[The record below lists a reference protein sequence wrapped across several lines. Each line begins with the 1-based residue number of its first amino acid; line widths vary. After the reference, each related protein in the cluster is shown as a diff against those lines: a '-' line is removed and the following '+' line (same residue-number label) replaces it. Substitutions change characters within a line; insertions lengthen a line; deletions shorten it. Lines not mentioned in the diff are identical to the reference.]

1 MKKFLVIPDLHGRNY
16 WKKFGDIG
24 MLLKAEEGAA
34 GFGVFEPE
42 FDKYIFLGDYCDSF
56 FKTNNVIL
64 DNLLE
69 IIKFKE
75 MYLDYVELLWGNH
88 EIHYLY
94 NDHQC
99 SGFRPLAWFD
109 LNEIFRKKRLLF
121 NIAYQYKNY
130 LFTHSG
136 VHKGWFE
143 YKFKPFDDQKTL
155 AESLNW
161 AFEQN
166 IHEIFDIGWARGGQ
180 EKVGGPL
187 WLDKSLGF
195 KKPLKG
201 YHQFVGHSPVKKIQK
216 FNINKNT
223 SITFC
228 DCQKDYLGNVE
239 DNFLILEIN

>member
-56 FKTNNVIL
+56 FKTNDVIK
-64 DNLLE
+64 DNLLD
-69 IIKFKE
+69 IINFKE
-75 MYLDYVELLWGNH
+75 MYPDHVELLWGNH
-88 EIHYLY
+88 EMHYLY

-239 DNFLILEIN
+239 DNFLILEI